1 MMRPL
6 LRLGI
11 GVNRL
16 DCLMNLTIDA
26 GHESAWRRHLN
37 V

>member
-1 MMRPL
+1 MIGPL
-6 LRLGI
+6 LRLGS

-26 GHESAWRRHLN
+26 SHESAWRRHLN